1 MEKNEATILC
11 VDDDPDTC
19 EMLTLL
25 LGLAGYEV
33 MATGSLAEGV
43 CFAMEHTVGLIL
55 LDWVLKDGT
64 GVELCKELRSTGVTA
79 PILFYTG
86 KNITNELLGDALRA
100 GAQGF
105 LTKPV
110 DANTILQ
117 SVSAFIGQPKL
128 NQ

>member
-1 MEKNEATILC
+1 MEKNEGTILC

-33 MATGSLAEGV
+33 MTTGSMTEGV
-43 CFAMEHTVGLIL
+43 YFAMAHTVDLIL
-55 LDWVLKDGT
+55 LDWVLEDGT
-64 GVELCKELRSTGVTA
+64 GVELCRQLRSIGVTA

-86 KNITNELLGDALRA
+86 KNITNELLDDAMRA

-117 SVSAFIGQPKL
+117 RVSDFIGQPKL

>member
-33 MATGSLAEGV
+33 MATGSIAEGV
-43 CFAMEHTVGLIL
+43 YFAMTRTVGLIL